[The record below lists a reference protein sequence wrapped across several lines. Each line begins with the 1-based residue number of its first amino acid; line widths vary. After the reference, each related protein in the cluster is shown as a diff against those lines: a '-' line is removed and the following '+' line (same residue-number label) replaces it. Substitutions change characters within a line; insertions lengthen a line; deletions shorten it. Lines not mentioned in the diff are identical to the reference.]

1 MAGIHQ
7 AELLAPAGSYESM
20 TAAICAGAD
29 AVYLGGQLFGA
40 RAYAQN
46 LDTEQLKRAIDY
58 VHLHRRSLY
67 LTVNT
72 LLKEKELEEK
82 LYHYIKP
89 LYEQGLDA
97 VIVQDMGVFA
107 LIREYFPDLPIHAS
121 TQMTVTGAYG
131 ARMLKEMG
139 AKRVV
144 LAREVSLKEIAGI
157 KDQVEIELEG
167 FIHGALCYCYSGQ
180 CLFSSIAGG
189 RSGNRGRCAQPC
201 RLPYT
206 CEGKQQYFL
215 SPRDLCTIQMLP
227 DLIEAGIY
235 SLKIEGRMKKPE
247 YTAGVVSIYRKY
259 LDNYL
264 LNGKG
269 YRYQVKEEDKRALF
283 DIYNRGSFTEGYY
296 NKYNGKDM
304 IFLKGR
310 EGEEPRKTEE
320 LFNQIQ
326 KAYIETEKKELISG
340 AVIIKSGQP
349 AIIIIKSE
357 ERQIQLE
364 GAPVMEAEKH
374 PLDKEKIRKQI
385 EKLGNT
391 PFEWKDLT
399 VETDNKSF
407 LPVTALNE
415 LRRMAIEKLSE
426 EIVLPYKRVT
436 RPMKGR
442 IIETEESPIFS
453 YRLHVYLEKQEYV
466 DTFLGMEGI
475 DALYLDSCVFDL
487 KELKQIVE
495 KNKKKKELIYV
506 LPHIF
511 RKKEAE
517 WLDAIYEKLY
527 SSGID
532 GFLVKNYEEL
542 QYLKEKGC
550 SLPVRCD
557 YTIYTY
563 NNRTKQFLKEY
574 NQAEW
579 FTLPVELKKGELQGL
594 ARGFSELLAYGRVPM
609 MVSAQCL
616 QKNRKNC
623 TKKAGTLT
631 LLDRYSNEFPVKN
644 QCKFCYNKIY
654 NCKPLSLLSKKEEV
668 KEIAPSAIRLD
679 FTTETVKEAKE
690 ITRCFVDAYK
700 EGVIYEKEPWD
711 FTRGHFNRGIE

>member
-1 MAGIHQ
+1 MAIHQ

-121 TQMTVTGAYG
+121 TQMTVTGVYG

-157 KDQVEIELEG
+157 KEQVEIELEG

-215 SPRDLCTIQMLP
+215 SPRDLCTIQLLP

-304 IFLKGR
+304 MFLKGR

-320 LFNQIQ
+320 LFSQIQ
-326 KAYIETEKKELISG
+326 KAYIETEKKEPISG
-340 AVIIKSGQP
+340 TVIIKSGQP
-349 AIIIIKSE
+349 AVIIIKSE

-399 VETDNKSF
+399 IETDNKSF

-442 IIETEESPIFS
+442 IIETEESPILS

-466 DTFLGMEGI
+466 DTFLGMEGV

-487 KELKQIVE
+487 EELKQIVE
-495 KNKKKKELIYV
+495 KNREKKELIYV

-527 SSGID
+527 SSGMD

-563 NNRTKQFLKEY
+563 NNRAKQFLKEY

-616 QKNRKNC
+616 QKNRKSC
-623 TKKAGTLT
+623 TKKAGILT

-690 ITRCFVDAYK
+690 ITRCFVAAYK
-700 EGVIYEKEPWD
+700 EGVVYEKEPWD